1 MKIQGAFRLFRV
13 VGIDVLLHWSWFLV
27 AIIQI
32 QHRAHS
38 YSSPVWNVLEYLA
51 LFLIVL
57 LHEFGHA
64 LACRS
69 VGGKAETILLWP
81 LGGIAMV
88 SPPPRPGATLWSIA
102 AGPLV
107 NVVLMFLILGVGLAL
122 RFTGVLTDAPN
133 LSRLLTMLSLINLV
147 LLVFNLLPIYPL
159 DGGQMLRSILWFFF
173 GPSTSLIVAA
183 IIGFVGV
190 GLLVLL
196 ALWMQSV
203 WMGIM
208 CVFVLFSCWQG
219 LQQGL
224 AMMRMAKAP
233 RRAGFACPS
242 CGAVPRVYPFWMC
255 GHCRTKF
262 DTFETNARCPKC
274 EATFEL
280 TRCIECGQAHP
291 LSAWQVSAP
300 PLPIAPPH
308 S

>member
-1 MKIQGAFRLFRV
+1 MQIKGAFRLFRV

-27 AIIQI
+27 ALIQI
-32 QHRAHS
+32 QHRAKS

-64 LACRS
+64 FACRS
-69 VGGKAETILLWP
+69 VGGQANTILLWP
-81 LGGIAMV
+81 LGGVALV
-88 SPPPRPGATLWSIA
+88 TPPPRPGAHLWCLA

-107 NVVLMFLILGVGLAL
+107 NVILAVVLFGVAMLAGV
-122 RFTGVLTDAPN
+122 TGALAGHPDLAK
-133 LSRLLTMLSLINLV
+133 LLTMVSLINIV
-147 LLVFNLLPIYPL
+147 LLIFNLFPVYPL
-159 DGGQMLRSILWFFF
+159 DGGQMLRSILWFFL

-190 GLLVLL
+190 GLLILL
-196 ALWMQSV
+196 ALWLQSV

-233 RRAGFACPS
+233 KRAGFACPS

-255 GHCRTKF
+255 GKCRTKF
-262 DTFETNARCPKC
+262 DTFATGARCPKC
-274 EATFEL
+274 ETTFEF
-280 TRCIECGQAHP
+280 TRCTACGQAHP
-291 LSAWQVSAP
+291 ISAWRIQVPDLPGAP
-300 PLPIAPPH
+300 LR
-308 S
+308 